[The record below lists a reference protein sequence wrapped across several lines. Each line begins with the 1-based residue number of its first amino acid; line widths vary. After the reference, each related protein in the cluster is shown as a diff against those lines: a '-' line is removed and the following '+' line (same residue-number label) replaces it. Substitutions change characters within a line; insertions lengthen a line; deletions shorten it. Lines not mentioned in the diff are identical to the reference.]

1 MDGLISLQNLSS
13 QFRVMVANGIRWKC
27 HRDACHALDCW
38 HSSLS
43 GGTCRCQYSDPC
55 LVGAEGDEE
64 VREER
69 SSSLILE
76 TCGRT
81 SMYVAKKK
89 STVYQH
95 NLILAHKTRAV
106 VKTGTCKI
114 VLKHVLAQWQ

>member
-13 QFRVMVANGIRWKC
+13 QFWVMVANGICWK
-27 HRDACHALDCW
+27 HHHDACHALDCQ
-38 HSSLS
+38 HSSPS
-43 GGTCRCQYSDPC
+43 GGVCRCQYSDPC

-64 VREER
+64 VWEER

-76 TCGRT
+76 TCGHT
-81 SMYVAKKK
+81 SMYVTKKK

-95 NLILAHKTRAV
+95 NLMLAHKTRV
-106 VKTGTCKI
+106 IVKTGACKI